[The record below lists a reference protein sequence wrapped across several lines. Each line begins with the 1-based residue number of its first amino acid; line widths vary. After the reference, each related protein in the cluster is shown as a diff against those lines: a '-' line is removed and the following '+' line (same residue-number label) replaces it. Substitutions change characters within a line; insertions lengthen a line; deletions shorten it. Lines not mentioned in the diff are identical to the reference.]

1 MMLGFKKEDI
11 KKDTSKDE
19 MIFRLMAIIE
29 AQFNKQDERINSL
42 LKYIK
47 PDTVVKLQGMEQLKL
62 EFQKMI
68 KMEQKRIQEK
78 YTTDKEITELNK
90 LGT

>member
-1 MMLGFKKEDI
+1 MLWF
-11 KKDTSKDE
+11 KKDTSKQD
-19 MIFRLMAIIE
+19 MFFRLMEILE
-29 AQFNKQDERINSL
+29 TQFNRQDERINSL

-47 PDTVVKLQGMEQLKL
+47 PDTAVKLQGMEQLKL

-68 KMEQKRIQEK
+68 KMEERRIRDK
-78 YTTDKEITELNK
+78 YDVEKEIADLNK

>member
-1 MMLGFKKEDI
+1 MLWF
-11 KKDTSKDE
+11 KKDTSKQDTF
-19 MIFRLMAIIE
+19 FRLMEIIE
-29 AQFNKQDERINSL
+29 TQFNRQDERINSL

-68 KMEQKRIQEK
+68 KMEQKRIREK
-78 YTTDKEITELNK
+78 YDVEKETVALNK
-90 LGT
+90 LGV